1 MFRNVLVV
9 VDGTPAASEALDQA
23 VDLAR
28 RERSRLTLVTVERR
42 LPACA
47 YLGVAAAL
55 PLLIPAA
62 EAEAAEIMREAVAR
76 VPLDVSVTMV
86 TSPPPARQAL
96 MNQITGGCHD
106 LVVIGACPHR
116 APWSRFGGLTR
127 YLVRRSPA
135 PVLVVQ
141 APVRPRRVSLGPSA
155 APVRSRRWP
164 TRTSVT

>member
-9 VDGTPAASEALDQA
+9 VDGTPAAGEALDQA

-62 EAEAAEIMREAVAR
+62 EAEAAEIMREAVAH
-76 VPLDVSVTMV
+76 VPADVLVTMV
-86 TSPPPARQAL
+86 IVPPPARQAL
-96 MNQITGGCHD
+96 LRQIKCGCHD
-106 LVVIGACPHR
+106 LVVIGARPHR
-116 APWSRFGGLTR
+116 ARWARFGSLSR

-141 APVRPRRVSLGPSA
+141 TPARPRRVSAGRSV